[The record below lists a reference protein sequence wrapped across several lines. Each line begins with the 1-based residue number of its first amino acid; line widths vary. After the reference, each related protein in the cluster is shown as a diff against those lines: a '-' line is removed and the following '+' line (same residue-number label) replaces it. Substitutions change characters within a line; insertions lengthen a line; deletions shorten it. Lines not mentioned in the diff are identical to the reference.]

1 MAIVGPGIP
10 GRHNGPAN
18 LIVAAAQSF
27 CVLCAPRCRQRK
39 SELDV
44 EVEVARPTRFEL
56 VTSAFGGQ
64 RCLFFLCLPEITAID
79 FVPIKIG

>member
-27 CVLCAPRCRQRK
+27 CVLRAPRCRQRK

-44 EVEVARPTRFEL
+44 EVEVARQSE
-56 VTSAFGGQ
+56 
-64 RCLFFLCLPEITAID
+64 
-79 FVPIKIG
+79 